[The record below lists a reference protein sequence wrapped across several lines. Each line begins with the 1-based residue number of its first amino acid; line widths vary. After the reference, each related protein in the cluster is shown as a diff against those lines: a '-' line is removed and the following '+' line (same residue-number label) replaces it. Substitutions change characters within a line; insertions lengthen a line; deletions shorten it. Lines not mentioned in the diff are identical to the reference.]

1 MKDYKDNLAGFAN
14 RLNADNIKTPIQQV
28 KPIIIKE
35 EEVQL
40 NVELPKSLLKVI
52 KKTCLEKD
60 LKIKEFVI
68 HALQSHLN
76 SF

>member
-14 RLNADNIKTPIQQV
+14 RLKVNNTTNPIQQV
-28 KPIIIKE
+28 KPIITKE

-40 NVELPKSLLKVI
+40 NVELPKSLLKEI
-52 KKTCLEKD
+52 KKACLERE

-68 HALQSHLN
+68 QALEKQL
-76 SF
+76 